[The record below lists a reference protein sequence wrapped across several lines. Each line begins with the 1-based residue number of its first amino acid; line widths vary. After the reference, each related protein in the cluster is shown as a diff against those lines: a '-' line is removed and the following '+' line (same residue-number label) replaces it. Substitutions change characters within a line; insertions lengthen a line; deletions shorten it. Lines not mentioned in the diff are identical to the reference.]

1 MPGNKAALRAS
12 RKDEAPQG
20 AASAPSP
27 SDQSALE
34 SSGPAAATPVAAS
47 SFPLGRIIGGV
58 LSGALSPSSSEPSP
72 PENATSSGGPSQQ
85 DTSSPNV
92 KAGSSRWGKMREA
105 TVHIPASSPVVPTQ
119 TIDSNEE
126 L

>member
-1 MPGNKAALRAS
+1 
-12 RKDEAPQG
+12 
-20 AASAPSP
+20 
-27 SDQSALE
+27 
-34 SSGPAAATPVAAS
+34 
-47 SFPLGRIIGGV
+47 LGRIIGGV